1 MSLPAPDI
9 SFWGA
14 LVGEHHAS
22 GLWSPHQ
29 KTLSINMRELLAVQ
43 YGLKAFEHLLVS
55 MSVALFC
62 DNTTI
67 VAYLRRSG
75 GTFSSTLNTTAREVL
90 LWAENHCVRLLPQ
103 FIMGSGYHQLLAH
116 SWLSWFAASL
126 TF

>member
-1 MSLPAPDI
+1 
-9 SFWGA
+9 
-14 LVGEHHAS
+14 
-22 GLWSPHQ
+22 
-29 KTLSINMRELLAVQ
+29 MRELLAVQ
-43 YGLKAFEHLLVS
+43 YGLKAFEHLLVG

-90 LWAENHCVRLLPQ
+90 LWAENHRVCLLPQ

-116 SWLSWFAASL
+116 PWLSWFAASL